1 MLKIQGKPET
11 VSKTFRLPKEL
22 AQKLDRIAYI
32 NNISLN
38 QIVIQCLIYAFNDID
53 TTDIEKPQGK

>member
-1 MLKIQGKPET
+1 MLKIQGKPEC

-38 QIVIQCLIYAFNDID
+38 QIVIQCLDYAFHDID
-53 TTDIEKPQGK
+53 TGDSEKTQGK

>member
-1 MLKIQGKPET
+1 MLKIQGKPES

-22 AQKLDRIAYI
+22 TEKLDRIACI

-38 QIVIQCLIYAFNDID
+38 QIVIQSLTYAFNDID
-53 TTDIEKPQGK
+53 TKDIEKTQGK